1 MHNYI
6 ALTIVSLKNTF
17 SMFDG
22 KGKKSA
28 IRKFLPILLG
38 VALLPT
44 LFSIYMLAGET
55 LKILIPINQSGVIVG
70 LLLMGLA
77 MTIFLFAIFLVPSV
91 YYFSKDIETLLA
103 LPLNP
108 QTIVASKFTVTV
120 LYEYL
125 TMAFISIPVLAA
137 YIQHMNPSFIFYPI
151 MVVVLLLLPIVPLIF
166 ASVLIMLVMWLIPFA
181 KNRDFFNFLSGFFA
195 LAMALGINFL
205 STSSTQMSQNAMIE
219 LLMKGNDSLLNIFRI
234 AIPNIS
240 FGIQAL
246 IKTDLVQLFI
256 YIVIVIAIAAAF
268 LLLASFIYFRGA
280 IGVNETSAN
289 RRNLKSAAYKR
300 STVAGNV
307 IITYA
312 LKELKLLIRTP
323 IYFMNCVST
332 IVLMPVI
339 LLFSLKA
346 GGSEFTT
353 VIAMIPW
360 NEPVITKYLLAGGFA
375 LGLAISSLN
384 LITPT
389 AISREG
395 QNVYFM
401 KYIPVSYFD
410 QMQAKV
416 ISGMVISVLGIM
428 FMLFPAAYIV
438 KAPIVLVLMMFGTS
452 LLSAIFMNYLG
463 MIVDIIRREIGL
475 GTRTIGRQTKPQRR
489 FHNDTGFRFVIRN
502 LLVDRK
508 TTDSLLG
515 CLCVY
520 PDASYNRWPHHHDY
534 QGRKR
539 KIHAVIE
546 LIKSALFFL
555 IISIDI
561 DTQERIIHK
570 CK

>member
-6 ALTIVSLKNTF
+6 ALTVVSLKNTF

-28 IRKFLPILLG
+28 IRKFLPLLLG

-151 MVVVLLLLPIVPLIF
+151 MIVVLLLLPIVPLIF

-332 IVLMPVI
+332 IILMPVI

-360 NEPVITKYLLAGGFA
+360 NEPAITKYLLAGGFA

-463 MIVDIIRREIGL
+463 MIVDIIRPKLVWEQEQSAVKQNLNAAFTMIPAFALSFGIFWLIGKL
-475 GTRTIGRQTKPQRR
+475 PT
-489 FHNDTGFRFVIRN
+489 
-502 LLVDRK
+502 
-508 TTDSLLG
+508 
-515 CLCVY
+515 
-520 PDASYNRWPHHHDY
+520 ASWVAYVF
-534 QGRKR
+534 
-539 KIHAVIE
+539 I
-546 LIKSALFFL
+546 LMLL
-555 IISIDI
+555 IIDGL
-561 DTQERIIHK
+561 IIMITK
-570 CK
+570 VVSEKYMPLLS

>member
-1 MHNYI
+1 
-6 ALTIVSLKNTF
+6 
-17 SMFDG
+17 
-22 KGKKSA
+22 
-28 IRKFLPILLG
+28 
-38 VALLPT
+38 
-44 LFSIYMLAGET
+44 MLAGET

-151 MVVVLLLLPIVPLIF
+151 MIVVLLLLPIVPLIF

-332 IVLMPVI
+332 IILMPVI

-360 NEPVITKYLLAGGFA
+360 NEPAITKYLLAGGFA

-463 MIVDIIRREIGL
+463 MIVDIIRPKLVWEQEQSAVKQNLNAAFTMIPAFALSFGIFWLIGKL
-475 GTRTIGRQTKPQRR
+475 PT
-489 FHNDTGFRFVIRN
+489 
-502 LLVDRK
+502 
-508 TTDSLLG
+508 
-515 CLCVY
+515 
-520 PDASYNRWPHHHDY
+520 ASWVAYVF
-534 QGRKR
+534 
-539 KIHAVIE
+539 I
-546 LIKSALFFL
+546 LMLL
-555 IISIDI
+555 IIDGL
-561 DTQERIIHK
+561 IIMITK
-570 CK
+570 VVSEKYMPLLS

>member
-6 ALTIVSLKNTF
+6 ALTVVSLKNTF

-70 LLLMGLA
+70 LLLMGIA

-125 TMAFISIPVLAA
+125 TMAFISIPVLIA

-151 MVVVLLLLPIVPLIF
+151 MIVVLLLLPIVPLIF

-195 LAMALGINFL
+195 LAMALGLNFL
-205 STSSTQMSQNAMIE
+205 STSSTKMSQNAMIE
-219 LLMKGNDSLLNIFRI
+219 LLMKGNNSLLNIFKI

-256 YIVIVIAIAAAF
+256 YVIIVIAIAVAF

-312 LKELKLLIRTP
+312 LKELKLLFRTP
-323 IYFMNCVST
+323 IYFMNCIST
-332 IVLMPVI
+332 IILMPVI
-339 LLFSLKA
+339 LMFSLKA
-346 GGSEFTT
+346 GGSEFTA

-360 NEPVITKYLLAGGFA
+360 NEPAITKYLLAGGFA

-463 MIVDIIRREIGL
+463 MIVDIIRPKLVWEQEQSAVKQNLNAAFTMIPAFALSFGIFWLIGKL
-475 GTRTIGRQTKPQRR
+475 PTASWVAYVFIL
-489 FHNDTGFRFVIRN
+489 
-502 LLVDRK
+502 LLV
-508 TTDSLLG
+508 
-515 CLCVY
+515 VF
-520 PDASYNRWPHHHDY
+520 DA
-534 QGRKR
+534 
-539 KIHAVIE
+539 
-546 LIKSALFFL
+546 L
-555 IISIDI
+555 IIMITKVVS
-561 DTQERIIHK
+561 EK
-570 CK
+570 YMPLLS

>member
-360 NEPVITKYLLAGGFA
+360 NEPFITKYLLAGGFA

-463 MIVDIIRREIGL
+463 MIVDIIRPKLVWEQEQSAVKQNLNAAFTMIPAFALSFGIFWLIGKL
-475 GTRTIGRQTKPQRR
+475 P
-489 FHNDTGFRFVIRN
+489 
-502 LLVDRK
+502 
-508 TTDSLLG
+508 TTSWVAYVFILML
-515 CLCVY
+515 
-520 PDASYNRWPHHHDY
+520 
-534 QGRKR
+534 
-539 KIHAVIE
+539 
-546 LIKSALFFL
+546 L
-555 IISIDI
+555 IIDGL
-561 DTQERIIHK
+561 IIMITK
-570 CK
+570 VVSEKYMPLLS

>member
-6 ALTIVSLKNTF
+6 ALTVVSLKNTF

-360 NEPVITKYLLAGGFA
+360 NEPVITKYLLTGGFA

-438 KAPIVLVLMMFGTS
+438 KAPIILVLMMFGTS

-463 MIVDIIRREIGL
+463 MIVDIIRPKLVWEQEQSAVKQNLNAAFTMIPAFALSFGIFWLIGKL
-475 GTRTIGRQTKPQRR
+475 PT
-489 FHNDTGFRFVIRN
+489 
-502 LLVDRK
+502 
-508 TTDSLLG
+508 
-515 CLCVY
+515 
-520 PDASYNRWPHHHDY
+520 ASWVAYVF
-534 QGRKR
+534 
-539 KIHAVIE
+539 I
-546 LIKSALFFL
+546 LMLL
-555 IISIDI
+555 IIDGF
-561 DTQERIIHK
+561 IIMITK
-570 CK
+570 IVSEKYMPLLS

>member
-6 ALTIVSLKNTF
+6 ALTVVSLKNTF

-28 IRKFLPILLG
+28 IRKFLPLLLG

-125 TMAFISIPVLAA
+125 TMAFISIPVLIA

-151 MVVVLLLLPIVPLIF
+151 MIVVLLLLPIVPLIF

-195 LAMALGINFL
+195 LGMALGINIL

-219 LLMKGNDSLLNIFRI
+219 LLMKGNDSLLNIFKI

-256 YIVIVIAIAAAF
+256 YVVIVIAIAAAF

-332 IVLMPVI
+332 IILMPII

-360 NEPVITKYLLAGGFA
+360 NEPSITKYLLAGGFA

-438 KAPIVLVLMMFGTS
+438 KAPIALVLMMFGTS

-463 MIVDIIRREIGL
+463 MIVDIIRPKLVWEQEQSAVKQNLNAAFTMIPAFALSFGIFWLIGKL
-475 GTRTIGRQTKPQRR
+475 PTASWVAYVFIL
-489 FHNDTGFRFVIRN
+489 
-502 LLVDRK
+502 LLVVFDAFIIMITK
-508 TTDSLLG
+508 VVSEKYMPLL
-515 CLCVY
+515 
-520 PDASYNRWPHHHDY
+520 S
-534 QGRKR
+534 
-539 KIHAVIE
+539 
-546 LIKSALFFL
+546 
-555 IISIDI
+555 
-561 DTQERIIHK
+561 
-570 CK
+570 